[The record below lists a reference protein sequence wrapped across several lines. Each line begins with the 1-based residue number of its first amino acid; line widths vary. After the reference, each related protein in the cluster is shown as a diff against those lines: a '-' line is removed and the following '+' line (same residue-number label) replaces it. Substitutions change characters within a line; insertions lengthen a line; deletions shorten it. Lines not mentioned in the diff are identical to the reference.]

1 MKRSM
6 TDGHRMRSWTE
17 HLEPARRLAGT
28 LTVEQ
33 RAAVRELLEDFDWGM
48 VNPSACWDEIVGD
61 LPPAVEH
68 APTPRARCAATGE
81 DMDAHHCA
89 DCEAA
94 G

>member
-6 TDGHRMRSWTE
+6 TDGRRMRSWTE
-17 HLEPARRLAGT
+17 HLEPARRVAGT

-48 VNPSACWDEIVGD
+48 ENPSACWDEIVGD
-61 LPPAVEH
+61 LPPA
-68 APTPRARCAATGE
+68 PRTTCAATPHG
-81 DMDAHHCA
+81 ASTPVHHCA